1 MVGRKLENE
10 FPKRN
15 VRIGEPR
22 LSVRGLSR
30 GNDVKDVS
38 FEVRRGE
45 VLALTGLVGAGRT
58 ETLRLIFGTLVGALI
73 IAVIQNGMNLCG
85 VESNNQK
92 IVLGGVILGAVLLD
106 QIRR

>member
-1 MVGRKLENE
+1 MMVGRKLENE

-45 VLALTGLVGAGRT
+45 VLHSRDWLARDGPKHYG
-58 ETLRLIFGTLVGALI
+58 
-73 IAVIQNGMNLCG
+73 
-85 VESNNQK
+85 
-92 IVLGGVILGAVLLD
+92 
-106 QIRR
+106 